1 MNSTAL
7 EVAIATAAIGA
18 GSAAAIVAAIHTL
31 HIAHITN
38 DPRHESRIRKQRH
51 RRKLP
56 VLYTQFF
63 WDLSMW
69 DDGKVEFRL
78 RFVGATIT
86 RQILQAIY

>member
-1 MNSTAL
+1 MSSTAL

-31 HIAHITN
+31 HVAHIAN
-38 DPRHESRIRKQRH
+38 DSRRQSRIRRQRH
-51 RRKLP
+51 RRRPP

-63 WDLSMW
+63 WRLSMW

-78 RFVGATIT
+78 RYI
-86 RQILQAIY
+86 